1 MFRAK
6 ITVAFVLIAC
16 LTAFG
21 QTKRDNSEIKSL
33 ESAYRI
39 AVMSNDIPFF
49 MKHIAP
55 SYLGTDSDGIV
66 VDQAALMTA
75 RRHNVFKFNT
85 YEIVKQTIHLSGE
98 TAVVSECL
106 NLDFTKSSLPHNGSF
121 QVSRVWQKSQ
131 GVWMVLMFQN
141 TLRTRPCQAGE

>member
-1 MFRAK
+1 MFGAK
-6 ITVAFVLIAC
+6 MTVAIVLSTC
-16 LTAFG
+16 LTASG
-21 QTKRDNSEIKSL
+21 QTRRDDSEIKSL
-33 ESAYRI
+33 ESAYRV

-49 MKHIAP
+49 IKHIAR

-66 VDQAALMTA
+66 VDQTDLMAA
-75 RRHNVFKFNT
+75 RRENVFKFNS

-131 GVWMVLMFQN
+131 GVWIVLMFQN
-141 TLRTRPCQAGE
+141 TLRTKPC